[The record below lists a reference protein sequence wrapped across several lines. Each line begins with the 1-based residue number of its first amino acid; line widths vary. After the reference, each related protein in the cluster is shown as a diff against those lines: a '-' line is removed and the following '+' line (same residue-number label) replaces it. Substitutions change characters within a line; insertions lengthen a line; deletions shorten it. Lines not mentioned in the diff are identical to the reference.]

1 MLERVFIKSRSDTPY
16 VLLDADEGYGEIT
29 GKSHP
34 PDVTFF
40 YKPIISWFLD
50 FKKVEKKDFELVFKM
65 EYINTASYKM
75 IMEMMMVLEQLV
87 KEGKQIT
94 IKWFYPEDDNEM
106 LETGKDFESMLS
118 VKFQFMGYDK

>member
-1 MLERVFIKSRSDTPY
+1 
-16 VLLDADEGYGEIT
+16 
-29 GKSHP
+29 
-34 PDVTFF
+34 
-40 YKPIISWFLD
+40 
-50 FKKVEKKDFELVFKM
+50 M